1 MYAGRS
7 QENEIEDEI
16 IYVAINTYWER
27 DTFTMPNIAYEYK
40 WKVVIDTMD
49 ENGYIEDKNVIL
61 DGSNCIIGPRSVM
74 VFRNVDKHLE

>member
-1 MYAGRS
+1 
-7 QENEIEDEI
+7 
-16 IYVAINTYWER
+16 
-27 DTFTMPNIAYEYK
+27 MPNIAYEYK